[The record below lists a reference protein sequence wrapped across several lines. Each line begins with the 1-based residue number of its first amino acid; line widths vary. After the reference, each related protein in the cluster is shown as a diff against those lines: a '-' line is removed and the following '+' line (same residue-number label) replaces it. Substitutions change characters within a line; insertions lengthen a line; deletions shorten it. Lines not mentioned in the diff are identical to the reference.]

1 MIAAVLIDLYETLI
15 SESGLHPT
23 RASSLAASLGLDE
36 RAYRAEWKTRRP
48 CVVRGKMSFAGALV
62 EISQSLAGR
71 VDMAAIRRIR
81 EGRIREKAAAFARV
95 TTDVA
100 AVVAELAGQG
110 IGLAVISNGF
120 EEDVLGWSRCSLAP
134 RFGCTVFSYAEGIA
148 KPNPEMYLRAVR
160 RLGVQPATAVYIGD
174 GADNELLGAEQ
185 AGLRAGRAAWF
196 VDEAPQEGT
205 WPKLTNRQDVLAF
218 LAAG

>member
-1 MIAAVLIDLYETLI
+1 
-15 SESGLHPT
+15 
-23 RASSLAASLGLDE
+23 
-36 RAYRAEWKTRRP
+36 
-48 CVVRGKMSFAGALV
+48 
-62 EISQSLAGR
+62 
-71 VDMAAIRRIR
+71 
-81 EGRIREKAAAFARV
+81 
-95 TTDVA
+95 
-100 AVVAELAGQG
+100 
-110 IGLAVISNGF
+110 
-120 EEDVLGWSRCSLAP
+120 
-134 RFGCTVFSYAEGIA
+134 
-148 KPNPEMYLRAVR
+148 MYLRAVR